1 MSKASP
7 SLLEKALTL
16 QSAGE
21 TDAAQNLFEQVLKS
35 DGKNAVA
42 LYSMAV
48 MASERKDFEQALKFL
63 KPVTL
68 SHPNFAQAHLAKS
81 VILFNLGQF
90 DEALKAVEKMGV
102 LRPN

>member
-1 MSKASP
+1 LSKAIS
-7 SLLEKALTL
+7 SQLEKALAL

-21 TDAAQNLFEQVLKS
+21 LDAAQELFAKVLKS

-42 LYSMAV
+42 LYSMA
-48 MASERKDFEQALKFL
+48 AIESGRKNFEKALKFIQ
-63 KPVTL
+63 PVTV

-90 DEALKAVEKMGV
+90 DDALKAAEKAIQ
-102 LRPN
+102 